1 MAEDDDTQQNPFARP
16 GFIVGAVVV
25 AALIVAAVFLTI
37 LNLNRGNDAA
47 APTPDPSSSAT
58 SSTAPSPIA
67 SGAAGGASVC
77 RLKGEVL
84 SGSVTTAPTA
94 TWEYQDVYAYP
105 VSSTYGPGATAP
117 QGYRYCYQHSP
128 DGAVFAAANMTIGL
142 FSDANTRT
150 SLLEY
155 ALTNGTYRESLLS
168 EVGSSTSTDVRA
180 SIAGFRVLSYD
191 GASARVD
198 IAFRGTTQGQ
208 AVNGSAVLD
217 LTWWQGDWKID
228 ADKAEPFR
236 IAQLP
241 DTSGYITWR
250 QQ

>member
-1 MAEDDDTQQNPFARP
+1 MADDDDTTQNPFSRP

-25 AALIVAAVFLTI
+25 AALIVAAVVLTV
-37 LNLNRGNDAA
+37 LNLNRGDEA
-47 APTPDPSSSAT
+47 APPASDQSSSAT
-58 SSTAPSPIA
+58 SSAAPSPTA
-67 SGAAGGASVC
+67 SAVAGGASVC
-77 RLKGEVL
+77 GLDGEVL
-84 SGSVTTAPTA
+84 SGTVTTAPAA
-94 TWEYQDVYAYP
+94 TWQYQDVYAYP
-105 VSSTYGPGATAP
+105 TSPTFGPGATAP

-142 FSDANTRT
+142 FGDVATRT

-155 ALTNGTYRESLLS
+155 ALTNGTYRDSLLS
-168 EVGSSTSTDVRA
+168 EVGSSSSTDVRA
-180 SIAGFRVLSYD
+180 SIAGFRVLLYD
-191 GASARVD
+191 GSSARVD
-198 IAFRGTTQGQ
+198 VAFRGTAQGQ

-241 DTSGYITWR
+241 DTSGYVTW
-250 QQ
+250 QQE